1 MAAKEQVFPKTMTS
15 PETGET
21 LARGLRPF
29 VVEYKGES
37 VTVDLPG
44 YYPMG
49 EGDGVH
55 VGKDMGVVGEALRGL
70 KEKVE
75 GVPSPATIRRVR
87 AKLRLSQREA
97 GALFKVGEN
106 AFDKY
111 ERGLV
116 EPSGP
121 TIQLIALLDRHPDL
135 VEDLR
140 QSGPIG
146 AMTHVR

>member
-1 MAAKEQVFPKTMTS
+1 MAVSKQEMPETMAS

-21 LARGLRPF
+21 LCRDVRAF
-29 VVEYKGES
+29 VVTYKGKS

-44 YYPMG
+44 YYPAN
-49 EGDGVH
+49 GDEGVH
-55 VGKDMGVVGEALRGL
+55 VGHDMAAADAALRTL
-70 KEKVE
+70 KEEIE

-87 AKLRLSQREA
+87 EKLNLSQREA
-97 GALFKVGEN
+97 GILLKVGEN

-121 TIQLIALLDRHPDL
+121 TSQLLRLLDHHPEL
-135 VEDLR
+135 VAEL
-140 QSGPIG
+140 
-146 AMTHVR
+146 A